1 MRRFI
6 SLLAPALMAA
16 CLLASPAPVAAAGSI
31 TETGTV
37 TYTVNTAESR
47 VDVSIQ
53 LKVVNNKAPDAYYY
67 YYQDRTQIAVEAEA
81 GTVKVSSNAG
91 AVSQTTVNTDRWYR
105 YIGLIFPKVYY
116 GQTRIINIS
125 YSIDAKPRAEGG
137 YRAGEAYA
145 NLCAVGNG
153 YNSGTIN
160 VVLPDKFDVNIYSG
174 QSLKESGTSGGL
186 RTLTSGT
193 LTNPRQYWTCL
204 DGTNVD
210 ALVSSKVTVAGQVF
224 EIQSWPEDPAWETM
238 VEGELE
244 DDIPALLDMN
254 GLDLPGGTV
263 IVREVGNSELGE
275 YAGMYN
281 SLTKIAYVTEET
293 GADVIAHELSHIWY
307 NRDLFAD
314 KWASEGMAGYSEQ
327 LAGPGEYTRCKKPG
341 AYPGTGKPDLSN
353 WVTLT
358 MTSTLVDEQILDYQY
373 DAACYIITTLADK
386 MGEENF
392 KAVLMAGSN
401 GEIAYLGGTPGETY
415 DSSATPL
422 SAESFLDL
430 IDERGMIP
438 AGIEDLDEAQA
449 LLSKYGIFDATD
461 LADRSE
467 ARETYHALADEAGDW
482 DLPLAIRGPMAS
494 WDFDEADDA
503 MDSASQ
509 IVEARD
515 KMESELSDV
524 DLDGTKMQTLFEDAE
539 ATDDL
544 ATLSDKVDQEVA
556 AAEVLADAQA
566 AESSGHDPLAMI
578 GLLGTDLQ
586 SGLDKATDALKDMRS
601 DDAKAAAQKVLDEIN
616 GATTAGLLRLAVLLG
631 LVAGAILAFFLIRRF
646 RAQRQLAAAMALTG
660 EAGGVATGMAV
671 APDAAA
677 AAAEAA
683 AKPKRASRA
692 KKAEET
698 PAEAEAAAKPK
709 RASRAKKA
717 EETPAEP
724 PSA

>member
-1 MRRFI
+1 
-6 SLLAPALMAA
+6 
-16 CLLASPAPVAAAGSI
+16 
-31 TETGTV
+31 
-37 TYTVNTAESR
+37 
-47 VDVSIQ
+47 
-53 LKVVNNKAPDAYYY
+53 
-67 YYQDRTQIAVEAEA
+67 
-81 GTVKVSSNAG
+81 
-91 AVSQTTVNTDRWYR
+91 
-105 YIGLIFPKVYY
+105 
-116 GQTRIINIS
+116 
-125 YSIDAKPRAEGG
+125 
-137 YRAGEAYA
+137 
-145 NLCAVGNG
+145 
-153 YNSGTIN
+153 
-160 VVLPDKFDVNIYSG
+160 
-174 QSLKESGTSGGL
+174 
-186 RTLTSGT
+186 
-193 LTNPRQYWTCL
+193 
-204 DGTNVD
+204 
-210 ALVSSKVTVAGQVF
+210 
-224 EIQSWPEDPAWETM
+224 
-238 VEGELE
+238 
-244 DDIPALLDMN
+244 
-254 GLDLPGGTV
+254 
-263 IVREVGNSELGE
+263 
-275 YAGMYN
+275 
-281 SLTKIAYVTEET
+281 
-293 GADVIAHELSHIWY
+293 
-307 NRDLFAD
+307 
-314 KWASEGMAGYSEQ
+314 
-327 LAGPGEYTRCKKPG
+327 
-341 AYPGTGKPDLSN
+341 
-353 WVTLT
+353 
-358 MTSTLVDEQILDYQY
+358 
-373 DAACYIITTLADK
+373 

>member
-6 SLLAPALMAA
+6 SLLTPALMAA
-16 CLLASPAPVAAAGSI
+16 CYLASPAPVAAAGTI
-31 TETGTV
+31 TEAGTV

-47 VDVSIQ
+47 IDVSLQ
-53 LKVVNNKAPDAYYY
+53 LKVVNNMAPSGGYY
-67 YYQDRTQIAVEAEA
+67 YYQDRTQIAVEVEA
-81 GTVKVSSNAG
+81 GTVKASSNAG
-91 AVSQTTVNTDRWYR
+91 GVSQTTVSSGRWYR
-105 YIGLIFPKVYY
+105 IIGLVYPKVYY
-116 GQTRIINIS
+116 GQTRTINVS

-145 NLCAVGNG
+145 NLCTVGNG
-153 YNSGTIN
+153 YDSGTIN

-193 LTNPRQYWTCL
+193 LTNPRQYWSCL
-204 DGTNVD
+204 DATNVD
-210 ALVSSKVTVAGQVF
+210 ALVSTKVTVAGQVF

-238 VEGELE
+238 IEGELE

-263 IVREVGNSELGE
+263 IVREVGNYELGE
-275 YAGMYN
+275 YGGMYN

-293 GADVIAHELSHIWY
+293 GADVVAHELSHIWY

-327 LAGPGEYTRCKKPG
+327 LAGPGQYTRCTKPG
-341 AYPGTGKPDLSN
+341 AYPGTGKPDLNN
-353 WVTLT
+353 WVALT
-358 MTSTLVDEQILDYQY
+358 MNSTLVDEQILDYQY
-373 DAACYIITTLADK
+373 DAACYIITTLADE

-392 KAVLMAGSN
+392 KAVLVAGSN
-401 GEIAYLGGTPGETY
+401 GEIAYLGGTPGETFE
-415 DSSATPL
+415 SSATPL

-449 LLSKYGIFDATD
+449 LLSKYGIFDAAD
-461 LADRSE
+461 LVDRSE

-482 DLPLAIRGPMAS
+482 DLPLAIRGAMAS

-503 MDSASQ
+503 MDSAGQ

-515 KMESELSDV
+515 KMESELSGV
-524 DLDGTKMQTLFEDAE
+524 DFDGTKMQTLFEDAE
-539 ATDDL
+539 TTDDL
-544 ATLSDKVDQEVA
+544 ATLSDKVDQEVE

-578 GLLGTDLQ
+578 GLLGTNLQ
-586 SGLDKATDALKDMRS
+586 SGLDQATDALKDMRS
-601 DDAKAAAQKVLDEIN
+601 DDAKAAAQKVLDDVN

-631 LVAGAILAFFLIRRF
+631 LVAGVILAFFLIRRF
-646 RAQRQLAAAMALTG
+646 RVRRQLAAAMALTG
-660 EAGGVATGMAV
+660 EAGGVATGV
-671 APDAAA
+671 PVPPDAAA
-677 AAAEAA
+677 AAAAA
-683 AKPKRASRA
+683 AKPKRTPRA
-692 KKAEET
+692 KKAEE
-698 PAEAEAAAKPK
+698 A
-709 RASRAKKA
+709 
-717 EETPAEP
+717 PAEP

>member
-1 MRRFI
+1 VRRFI

-31 TETGTV
+31 TETGAV

-47 VDVSIQ
+47 IDVSLQ
-53 LKVVNNKAPDAYYY
+53 LKVVNKKAPSGGYYY
-67 YYQDRTQIAVEAEA
+67 YAYQTQIAVEVEA
-81 GTVKVSSNAG
+81 GPVKVSSNAG
-91 AVSQTTVNTDRWYR
+91 AVSQTVVSSGRWYR
-105 YIGLIFPKVYY
+105 IIELTYTKVLY
-116 GQTRIINIS
+116 GQTRTINVS

-145 NLCAVGNG
+145 NLCTVGNG

-160 VVLPDKFDVNIYSG
+160 VVLPATFDVKIYSG
-174 QSLKESGTSGGL
+174 LSLKESGTSDGL

-193 LTNPRQYWTCL
+193 LAEPRQYWSCL

-210 ALVSSKVTVAGQVF
+210 ALVSTKVTVAGQVF
-224 EIQSWPEDPAWETM
+224 EIQSWPEDPVWKSMIED
-238 VEGELE
+238 ELE

-263 IVREVGNSELGE
+263 IVREVGNYELGE
-275 YAGMYN
+275 YSGMYN

-314 KWASEGMAGYSEQ
+314 KWASEGLAGYSEQ
-327 LAGPGEYTRCKKPG
+327 LAGPGEYTRCTKPE
-341 AYPGTGKPDLSN
+341 AYPGKGKPDLSE

-358 MTSTLVDEQILDYQY
+358 MTSTLVDEQVLDYQY
-373 DAACYIITTLADK
+373 DAACYIITTLADE
-386 MGEENF
+386 MGEESF
-392 KAVLMAGSN
+392 RAVLVAGSN
-401 GEIAYLGGTPGETY
+401 GEIAYLGGTPGETF
-415 DSSATPL
+415 DSSETPL

-438 AGIEDLDEAQA
+438 AGIEDLDEAQD
-449 LLSKYGIFDATD
+449 LLAKYGIFDARD
-461 LADRSE
+461 LADRSK
-467 ARETYHALADEAGDW
+467 AREAYHALADEAGDW

-631 LVAGAILAFFLIRRF
+631 LVAGVILAFFLIRRF

-677 AAAEAA
+677 AAAGA